1 MIIVSQRECYE
12 TATPKRAK
20 MRTSRSAIR
29 RLKKEVAVPLRTV
42 HALFILVLA
51 SCAASVIVP
60 APQLDPTLPGRGL
73 AQHPFLYCGEWQGRS
88 VEQQAMYIVRDG
100 KVAWSY
106 TNTRKGELGDCTM
119 LSNGNI
125 VFSRQY
131 GASEITPDKK
141 FVWDYDAPQ
150 GTEIHTA
157 YPIGMDKVLI
167 MQNGDPAKLIVI
179 HKATNKVE
187 KESIL
192 PTRDPRGVHGQFRHV
207 RATQA
212 GTFLVAH
219 MDLGKVVEY
228 SADGKEIWSVPAP
241 SAWAAVR
248 LKNGNTLI
256 SGNQVGYVREV
267 NSKGETVWEIGKNDL
282 PGIPL
287 FTVQEVSRLASGNTL
302 INNWSG
308 GLAPDLIQTGVQL
321 IEVTQ
326 DKKVVWALKDWK
338 ALGPASSTQLLD
350 EPGVPEKGELQ
361 R

>member
-1 MIIVSQRECYE
+1 M
-12 TATPKRAK
+12 
-20 MRTSRSAIR
+20 MLAI
-29 RLKKEVAVPLRTV
+29 
-42 HALFILVLA
+42 
-51 SCAASVIVP
+51 CAAAGVMP
-60 APQLDPTLPGRGL
+60 AQQAGPNLPGGGL

-88 VEQQAMYIVRDG
+88 VEQQTMYIVRDG

-106 TNTRKGELGDCTM
+106 TNPRKGELGDCTM

-141 FVWDYDAPQ
+141 IVWDYDAPP

-167 MQNGDPAKLIVI
+167 MQNGDPAKLLVI
-179 HKATNKVE
+179 HKATNGVE
-187 KESIL
+187 TEMVI

-207 RATQA
+207 RPTAA
-212 GTFLVAH
+212 GTFLAAH

-228 SADGKEIWSVPAP
+228 SSDGKEIWSVPAP

-256 SGNQVGYVREV
+256 SGNQLGYVREV
-267 NSKGETVWEIGKNDL
+267 NSNGETVWEIGKNDL
-282 PGIPL
+282 PGIQL
-287 FTVQEVSRLASGNTL
+287 FTVQEVSRLANGNTL

-308 GLAPDLIQTGVQL
+308 GLAPDMIQTAVQL
-321 IEVTQ
+321 IEVTA
-326 DKKVVWALKDWK
+326 DKKVAWALKDWK
-338 ALGPASSTQLLD
+338 TLGPASSTQLLD
-350 EPGVPEKGELQ
+350 EPGAAEKGELQ

>member
-1 MIIVSQRECYE
+1 VRL
-12 TATPKRAK
+12 
-20 MRTSRSAIR
+20 RS
-29 RLKKEVAVPLRTV
+29 T
-42 HALFILVLA
+42 HALFIPLLA
-51 SCAASVIVP
+51 GCAAPVIVP
-60 APQLDPTLPGRGL
+60 AQQPGGSLPGRGL

-88 VEQQAMYIVRDG
+88 VERQVMYIVRDG
-100 KVAWSY
+100 EVAWSY

-141 FVWDYDAPQ
+141 IVWDYDGPP

-157 YPIGMDKVLI
+157 YPIGMDKVVI
-167 MQNGDPAKLIVI
+167 VQNGDPAKLLVI

-187 KESIL
+187 TEIVL
-192 PTRDPRGVHGQFRHV
+192 PTRDPHGVHGQFRHV
-207 RATQA
+207 RPTQA

-219 MDLGKVVEY
+219 MDLGRVVEY
-228 SADGKEIWSVPAP
+228 SAGGKEIWSVPAP

-256 SGNQVGYVREV
+256 GGNQVGYVREV
-267 NSKGETVWEIGKNDL
+267 NPKGETVWEIGKNDL

-287 FTVQEVSRLASGNTL
+287 FTVQEVSRLANGNTL

-308 GLAPDLIQTGVQL
+308 GLAPDMIRTAVQL
-321 IEVTQ
+321 IEVTP
-326 DKKVVWALKDWK
+326 DKKVVWGLKDWTT
-338 ALGPASSTQLLD
+338 LGPASSTQLLD

-361 R
+361 L

>member
-1 MIIVSQRECYE
+1 M
-12 TATPKRAK
+12 
-20 MRTSRSAIR
+20 
-29 RLKKEVAVPLRTV
+29 
-42 HALFILVLA
+42 LVC
-51 SCAASVIVP
+51 CAATVIAP
-60 APQLDPTLPGRGL
+60 AQQPGPTLPGRGL

-88 VEQQAMYIVRDG
+88 VEQQVMYIVRDG

-119 LSNGNI
+119 LSNGDI

-141 FVWDYDAPQ
+141 IVWDYDGPE

-167 MQNGDPAKLIVI
+167 MQNGDPARLLVI
-179 HKATNKVE
+179 HKTTNKVE
-187 KESIL
+187 KEIVL
-192 PTRDPRGVHGQFRHV
+192 PTRDPHGVHGQFRHV
-207 RATQA
+207 RPTPT
-212 GTFLVAH
+212 GTFLAAH

-228 SADGKEIWSVPAP
+228 SADGQEIWSVRAP

-287 FTVQEVSRLASGNTL
+287 FTVQEVSRLANGNTL
-302 INNWSG
+302 IDNWSG
-308 GLAPDLIQTGVQL
+308 GLAPDMIQTAVQL
-321 IEVTQ
+321 IEVTA
-326 DKKVVWALKDWK
+326 DKRVVWALKDWK
-338 ALGPASSTQLLD
+338 TLGPASSTQLLD
-350 EPGVPEKGELQ
+350 EPGVAEKGELQ